1 MKTKQ
6 KTNGKME
13 VLIAEDSPTQA
24 AQLAHL
30 LEEHG
35 FLATI
40 AANGRE
46 ALALLDRRK
55 PTLVISDIVMPELDG
70 YGLCRAIK
78 ADKNLKD
85 IPVML
90 VTTLSDPQDV
100 IRGLECGADTF
111 IRKPYDERYLLSRID
126 YLLMNVE
133 LRKSQNMQMG
143 VEINLGGQRHFI
155 SSERQQILDLL
166 ISTYEQAVQINE
178 DLKQREKELAHSN
191 QVLKGLYLIA
201 EGLNRA
207 GSEQEAAELV
217 LERAMELPGIQA
229 GWISLWEEA
238 SGFRCIAARNLPP
251 ALEAPDAMEGDCF
264 CRRGLVS
271 GALDHVTNI
280 LECERLVKATGDTGG
295 LRYHASVPLWLGDR
309 TLGVMNLV
317 GPEKGLFTDDE
328 LKVLYGVGNQV
339 AVALDRARLHA
350 NLERLVEERTA
361 KLEAE
366 IKERKRIEKEQA
378 RLVAII
384 EATPDMVATGDPNG
398 HVLYYN
404 RAGLRMLGF
413 DPGLDLPTVRFLD
426 THPEWAAKLVAETGI
441 PHAIEHGTW
450 SGETALLR
458 RDGREIPIS
467 QVIIAHK
474 EPDGS
479 AEYLSTIARDITVQK
494 ENERRIMRLNRL
506 YAVLSGINMAIVRT
520 HDRQELFEEA
530 CRIAV
535 EHGQFRM
542 AWIGLLDA
550 DGITVTPVAK
560 AGIEE
565 GYLDNI
571 KMSAIQDAPDGC
583 RMVTRALREQTAVF
597 CNDIDTD
604 PQMARWREE
613 ALRRGYRS
621 IVVFP
626 LQVGEKVV
634 GLLLLYAAETDFFDR
649 EELALLTELAGDI
662 SFALDHMEKEQRLN
676 YLAYYDALTGLPN
689 RALLNDRL
697 EQTTRAARH
706 NEWLLAVLFVDL
718 DNFKAVNDTL
728 GHTIGD
734 VLLQEVARRL
744 ASCLRDTDTVGRLG
758 GDEFG
763 IILPEISNSE
773 DAAMV
778 ARKVI
783 ESCAKPYL
791 IQGHELFVSASVGI
805 TLFPDDAVDSE
816 ILIRNAD
823 TALYRAK
830 DLGRNTYQ
838 FFTAEMNQSTQD
850 KMRLETDLRHALA
863 NGEFLLHYQPKV
875 SCVSGKITGFEALLR
890 WQHPQ
895 RGLVGPDEF
904 IPALEETGLMVS
916 VGEWVLAS
924 ACVQAKS
931 WHDAG
936 LGTPSMAVN
945 ISGRQIDAADLCET
959 VRSALT
965 ASGLAPAHLE
975 LELTES
981 QLMKEAEGIIG
992 LLSRLKVIGVHIA
1005 VDDFGTGYSS
1015 LAYLKRFP
1023 IDSLKVDKD
1032 FVRDIVADVNDVSIT
1047 RAIITLAH
1055 NLKLKVVAEGVETE
1069 GQLGLL
1075 IANHCDEVQG
1085 YYFSRPLPA
1094 EAATALLQSGR
1105 TLDSRMLAGMKLS
1118 RTLLLVDDEENILSA
1133 LKRLLRRDGYS
1144 LLTANSAAQG
1154 LELLASHPVDV
1165 VIADQRMPG
1174 MSGVEFLRR
1183 VKTLHPETVRLV
1195 LSGYTD
1201 LQAVTDAINEG
1212 AIYKFLTKPWDDGI
1226 LRANIEEAFRHKEM
1240 ADENRHLHTD
1250 VALANSQ
1257 MAVVN
1262 EQLQKLLVSKDL
1274 QGMHDKASLDIAQ
1287 EVLQQLPWP
1296 IIGIDDER
1304 NVVLANASADALCGD
1319 GAPLLGRAMDASLPA
1334 ALLDALGS
1342 SLMEEGDININGA
1355 RYHLRCSRMGEHSC
1369 SRGTLI
1375 VLLPLKAEP

>member
-1 MKTKQ
+1 MSKEKTLI
-6 KTNGKME
+6 
-13 VLIAEDSPTQA
+13 LIAEDSPTQA

-30 LEEHG
+30 LEEHS
-35 FLATI
+35 FMATI
-40 AANGRE
+40 AVNGRE
-46 ALALLDRRK
+46 ALAEIERSK

-70 YGLCRAIK
+70 YGLCKAIK
-78 ADKNLKD
+78 SDARLKD

-90 VTTLSDPQDV
+90 VTTLGDPLDV
-100 IRGLECGADTF
+100 IRGLECGADNF
-111 IRKPYDERYLLSRID
+111 IRKPYDEKYLLSRIE
-126 YLLMNVE
+126 YLLLNLEM
-133 LRKSQNMQMG
+133 RKNQWMQMG
-143 VEINLGGQRHFI
+143 VEINLGKRKHFI
-155 SSERQQILDLL
+155 TAERQQILDLL
-166 ISTYEQAVQINE
+166 ISTYEQAVQINNE
-178 DLKQREKELAHSN
+178 LKARERELAHSN

-229 GWISLWEEA
+229 GWIALWDPET
-238 SGFRCIAARNLPP
+238 GFKCVAARNVPP
-251 ALEAPDAMEGDCF
+251 ALEAPDALEGDCF

-280 LECERLVKATGDTGG
+280 LECERLSTASGDTGG

-361 KLEAE
+361 KLAAE
-366 IKERKRIEKEQA
+366 IEERKRIEREQA

-384 EATPDMVATGDPNG
+384 EATPDMVATVGLDGVP
-398 HVLYYN
+398 LYCN
-404 RAGLRMLGF
+404 QAGLGMLGLV
-413 DPGLDLPTVRFLD
+413 PGQDASTVRVLESR
-426 THPEWAAKLVAETGI
+426 PEWATRLVIVEGI
-441 PHAIEHGTW
+441 PHAIEHGSW

-458 RDGREIPIS
+458 RDGTELPVS

-474 EPDGS
+474 KDNGPV
-479 AEYLSTIARDITVQK
+479 EYLSTIIRDISVQK
-494 ENERRIMRLNRL
+494 ENERRIIRLNRL
-506 YAVLSGINMAIVRT
+506 YAVLSGINTAIVRT
-520 HDRQELFEEA
+520 HDRQDLFEEA

-535 EHGQFRM
+535 EQGQLRM
-542 AWIGLLDA
+542 AWIGLLDP
-550 DGITVTPVAK
+550 DGINLTPVAK
-560 AGIEE
+560 SGFEE
-565 GYLDNI
+565 GYLDEI
-571 KMSAIQDAPDGC
+571 RLSAIADAPDTC
-583 RMVTRALREQTAVF
+583 KLVARALREETAVL
-597 CNDIDTD
+597 CNDIGTD
-604 PQMARWREE
+604 PQMARWRDE

-621 IVVFP
+621 IAVFP

-634 GLLLLYAAETDFFDR
+634 GLLVLYASETDFFDK
-649 EELALLTELAGDI
+649 EEMALLTELAGDI
-662 SFALDHMEKEQRLN
+662 SFALDHIEKEQRLN
-676 YLAYYDALTGLPN
+676 YLAYYDVLTGLPN
-689 RALLNDRL
+689 RSLLYDRL
-697 EQTTRAARH
+697 DQGEKAARR
-706 NEWLLAVLFVDL
+706 NGWMLAVLFVDL
-718 DNFKAVNDTL
+718 DNFKTINDTL

-734 VLLQEVARRL
+734 ALLQEVARRL

-763 IILPEISNSE
+763 IILPEIGSSE

-783 ESCAKPYL
+783 ESCAMPHL
-791 IQGHELFVSASVGI
+791 IEGHELFVSASVGI
-805 TLFPDDAVDSE
+805 TLFPDDAADSE
-816 ILIRNAD
+816 TLVRNAD
-823 TALYRAK
+823 TAMYRAK

-850 KMRLETDLRHALA
+850 KMRLETDLRYALA
-863 NGEFLLHYQPKV
+863 KGEFLLHYQPKV

-890 WQHPQ
+890 WQHPV
-895 RGLVGPDEF
+895 RGLVGPDAF
-904 IPALEETGLMVS
+904 IPALEETGLIEP
-916 VGEWVLAS
+916 VGAWVLS
-924 ACVQAKS
+924 TACAQAKR

-936 LGTPSMAVN
+936 LGTPNIAVN
-945 ISGRQIDAADLCET
+945 ISGRQTHVADLCET
-959 VRSALT
+959 VRQVLEV
-965 ASGLAPAHLE
+965 SGLAPAYLE

-981 QLMKEAEGIIG
+981 YVMKDAEGIIG
-992 LLSRLKVIGVHIA
+992 ILKRLKTMGVNIT

-1023 IDSLKVDKD
+1023 IDSLKVDRA
-1032 FVRDIVADVNDVSIT
+1032 FVRDITADPNDVSIT

-1055 NLKLKVVAEGVETE
+1055 SLKLKVVAEGVETE

-1075 IANHCDEVQG
+1075 IANHCDEIQG
-1085 YYFSRPLPA
+1085 YYFSRPLPS
-1094 EAATALLQSGR
+1094 EEATALLRMGR
-1105 TLDSRMLAGMKLS
+1105 SLDSRMMAGLKRR

-1133 LKRLLRRDGYS
+1133 LKRLLRRDGYDI
-1144 LLTANSAAQG
+1144 LTALGAAKG

-1165 VIADQRMPG
+1165 IVADQRMPG

-1183 VKTLHPETVRLV
+1183 VKILHPETVRLV

-1226 LRANIEEAFRHKEM
+1226 LRANIEEAFRNKEM
-1240 ADENRHLHTD
+1240 ADENRRLHTE
-1250 VALANSQ
+1250 VSLTNSQ

-1262 EQLQKLLVSKDL
+1262 EQLQKLLASKDL
-1274 QGMHDKASLDIAQ
+1274 QAMRDEASLDIAQ

-1296 IIGIDDER
+1296 VIGIDDEHTIA
-1304 NVVLANASADALCGD
+1304 LANAAADALCAEA
-1319 GAPLLGRAMDASLPA
+1319 APLLGRTMEESLPPQLIA
-1334 ALLDALGS
+1334 ALGS
-1342 SLMEEGDININGA
+1342 SLMAEGDIDINGIC
-1355 RYHLRCSRMGEHSC
+1355 YQLRCSSMGERSR
-1369 SRGTLI
+1369 SRGTLL
-1375 VLLPLKAEP
+1375 VLLPQARQS